1 MSPGRGA
8 VNLRSVEAVQQVTVL
23 AAFAAGIVSFLSPCV
38 LPIVP
43 GYLSFISGVS
53 MEDLRGAGGH
63 EHALEEGAGRRVAL
77 ASVFFVLGFSTVFVL
92 LGATASAVGSALFEN
107 QSWLGR
113 VGGVVVIIFG
123 LHTIGLIRI
132 PFLYREA
139 RFHATHQPAKI
150 AGAYLIGLAFAFG
163 WTPCIG
169 PVLAAILVLAE
180 RQETLGQGVM
190 LLVIYSLG
198 LGIPFL
204 MSGFLIRPALKA
216 MNRAKAHMRKIEI
229 ASGCIL
235 LLVGVLLLTD
245 NLTVIAGYLSFL
257 NRLQL

>member
-1 MSPGRGA
+1 M
-8 VNLRSVEAVQQVTVL
+8 
-23 AAFAAGIVSFLSPCV
+23 

-53 MEDLRGAGGH
+53 MEDIRGVAGH
-63 EHALEEGAGRRVAL
+63 EHSLEAGAGKRVAL
-77 ASVFFVLGFSTVFVL
+77 ASLFFVLGFSTVFVL
-92 LGATASAVGSALFEN
+92 LGATASALGAVLFQN

-113 VGGVVVIIFG
+113 VGGAVVIVFA
-123 LHTIGLIRI
+123 LHTMGIIKI
-132 PFLYREA
+132 PLLYREA
-139 RFHATHQPAKI
+139 RFHTSTRPASFI
-150 AGAYLIGLAFAFG
+150 GAYLIGLAFAFG

-180 RQETLGQGVM
+180 RQETLGQGVA
-190 LLVIYSLG
+190 LLVVYSFGLG
-198 LGIPFL
+198 LPFL
-204 MSGFLIRPALKA
+204 LSGVLIRPALKA
-216 MNRAKAHMRKIEI
+216 MNRAKSHMRKIEI

-257 NRLQL
+257 NSWQM

>member
-1 MSPGRGA
+1 M
-8 VNLRSVEAVQQVTVL
+8 EAVQQVTVI
-23 AAFAAGIVSFLSPCV
+23 AAFLAGIVSFLSPCV

-53 MEDLRGAGGH
+53 SEDLRGVAGH
-63 EHALEEGAGRRVAL
+63 EHALEGAAGRRVAY
-77 ASVFFVLGFSTVFVL
+77 ASIFFVLGFSTVFVL
-92 LGATASAVGSALFEN
+92 LGATASALGAILFEN
-107 QSWLGR
+107 QNWLGR
-113 VGGVVVIIFG
+113 VGGVVVILFA
-123 LHTIGLIRI
+123 LHTMGLIRI
-132 PFLYREA
+132 PLLYREA
-139 RFHATHQPAKI
+139 RFHTDQRPASFV
-150 AGAYLIGLAFAFG
+150 GAYVIGLAFAFG

-190 LLVIYSLG
+190 LLVVYSLG

-204 MSGFLIRPALKA
+204 ASGVLIRPALRA
-216 MNRAKAHMRKIEI
+216 MNRAKSHMRKIEI

-235 LLVGVLLLTD
+235 LAVGVLLLTD

-257 NRLQL
+257 NRWQM